1 MFLTNKYS
9 TWYYNII
16 SQSKSRDNNQ
26 YTERHH
32 IIPKSLGGS
41 NHIDNIAILT
51 AREHFIC
58 HWLLVKM
65 TSGKER
71 GKMVFALRMMKAKS
85 SKHRRYESNITARV
99 YESIKVEYSLFMS
112 QTHSEKIPWNKGI
125 KQTPEHNKKISMALK
140 GKKHTEEH
148 RKKNSESKKGRIGT
162 FTNRT
167 HSQKTKILLR
177 DLNTGAQPVVT
188 CPHCGKSGGR
198 SNMSRYHFAK
208 CKYLK

>member
-1 MFLTNKYS
+1 
-9 TWYYNII
+9 
-16 SQSKSRDNNQ
+16 
-26 YTERHH
+26 
-32 IIPKSLGGS
+32 
-41 NHIDNIAILT
+41 
-51 AREHFIC
+51 
-58 HWLLVKM
+58 
-65 TSGKER
+65 
-71 GKMVFALRMMKAKS
+71 
-85 SKHRRYESNITARV
+85 
-99 YESIKVEYSLFMS
+99 MS